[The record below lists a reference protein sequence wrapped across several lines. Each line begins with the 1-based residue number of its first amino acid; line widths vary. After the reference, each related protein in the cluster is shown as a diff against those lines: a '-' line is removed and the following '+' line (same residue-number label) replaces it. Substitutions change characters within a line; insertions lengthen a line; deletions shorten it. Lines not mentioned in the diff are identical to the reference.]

1 MGQGVGGGWL
11 GGVMCGN
18 RVYGNSLYF
27 PLFRCKFK
35 TSLLKKVLLFKNYE
49 HTRTYKT
56 FLEFFLENLICGHL
70 INYVAQSGI
79 TAFKTQ
85 GYSLQL

>member
-1 MGQGVGGGWL
+1 MGTEYMGILSTFLCFV
-11 GGVMCGN
+11 VN
-18 RVYGNSLYF
+18 
-27 PLFRCKFK
+27 
-35 TSLLKKVLLFKNYE
+35 LKLLFKKKSYFLKIMNT
-49 HTRTYKT
+49 HTYKT
-56 FLEFFLENLICGHL
+56 FLEFFLENLYCCHL

>member
-1 MGQGVGGGWL
+1 M
-11 GGVMCGN
+11 N
-18 RVYGNSLYF
+18 
-27 PLFRCKFK
+27 
-35 TSLLKKVLLFKNYE
+35 T
-49 HTRTYKT
+49 HTYKT
-56 FLEFFLENLICGHL
+56 FLEFFLENLNCGHL